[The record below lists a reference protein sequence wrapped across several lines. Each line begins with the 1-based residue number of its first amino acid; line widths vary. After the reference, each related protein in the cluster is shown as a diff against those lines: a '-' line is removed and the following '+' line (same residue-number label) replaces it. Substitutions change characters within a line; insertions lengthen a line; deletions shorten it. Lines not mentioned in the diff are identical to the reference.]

1 MKTAIVHDWLI
12 TYGGAERVLEQMLKV
27 FPDADLFALY
37 DFIPEGKRDF
47 IQNKPVTT
55 SFLQKFPFARK
66 KYRSYLPFM
75 PLAVEQFDLS
85 AYELII
91 SSSFAVAKGVI
102 TGPDQLHI
110 CICYSPPRYAYDLT
124 FQYLDEAGLRTGIRG
139 AIAKLILHYIRNWD
153 YRTAAGVDQFV
164 AISEYIARR
173 IEKIY
178 RRDSKVIYPP
188 VDTESFR
195 IGDERGD
202 FYLTASR
209 MVPYKK
215 IGLIVEA
222 FAQMPEKQL
231 FVIGD
236 GPEFSK
242 IKKKATEN
250 IFLLGFHQ
258 SDVLREYLQN
268 ARAFVFAAEEDF
280 GILPLEAQACGT
292 PVIAFG
298 RGGALETVIENRT
311 GIFFRKQTVEAII
324 DAVKRFETMESR
336 FDRKEIRA
344 HAERFSV
351 ERFQAEFRA
360 FVEKAI
366 GDFHER
372 KGKKLQGEESKSF
385 PKLQL
390 RNRLKNQTT
399 LDLP

>member
-27 FPDADLFALY
+27 FPEADLFALY
-37 DFIPEGKRDF
+37 DFIPEGQRDF

-55 SFLQKFPFARK
+55 SFLQRFPFARK

-85 AYELII
+85 GYELVI

-124 FQYLDEAGLRTGIRG
+124 FQYLDEAGLRKGIRG

-153 YRTAAGVDQFV
+153 YRTAAGVDQFI

-178 RRDSKVIYPP
+178 RRDSQVIYPP
-188 VDTESFR
+188 VDIEAFTP
-195 IGDERGD
+195 GDDRGD

-222 FAQMPEKQL
+222 FAQMPERQL
-231 FVIGD
+231 YVIGD
-236 GPEFSK
+236 GPEYNK
-242 IKKKATEN
+242 IKKKVTEN
-250 IFLLGFHQ
+250 VILLGFHQ
-258 SDVLREYLQN
+258 SDVLKEYLQN
-268 ARAFVFAAEEDF
+268 ARGFVFAAEEDF
-280 GILPLEAQACGT
+280 GILPVEAQACGT

-298 RGGALETVIENRT
+298 KGGALETVIENRT
-311 GIFFRKQTVEAII
+311 GIFFREQTVDAII
-324 DAVKRFETMESR
+324 DAVKRFEER
-336 FDRKEIRA
+336 EPQFDRNEIRA
-344 HAERFSV
+344 NAERFSV
-351 ERFQAEFRA
+351 ERFQSEFRA

-366 GDFHER
+366 RDFHDR
-372 KGKKLQGEESKSF
+372 KGKKLQGDESKTF

-390 RNRLKNQTT
+390 KNRLKNQTT